1 MTLTLV
7 DRSRLSKTQKQKEP
21 QLELHSPSEPP
32 PSSPPARSSSCPIGS
47 RGDTVGALVTILDNP
62 PYGPNVDEAKVTMDE
77 LGIVLSLTML
87 LRFRISRCKR
97 L

>member
-7 DRSRLSKTQKQKEP
+7 DRSRLSKTQKQKAP

-47 RGDTVGALVTILDNP
+47 EVILSEP
-62 PYGPNVDEAKVTMDE
+62 WSRFSIT
-77 LGIVLSLTML
+77 LLTAPML
-87 LRFRISRCKR
+87 MKPR
-97 L
+97 